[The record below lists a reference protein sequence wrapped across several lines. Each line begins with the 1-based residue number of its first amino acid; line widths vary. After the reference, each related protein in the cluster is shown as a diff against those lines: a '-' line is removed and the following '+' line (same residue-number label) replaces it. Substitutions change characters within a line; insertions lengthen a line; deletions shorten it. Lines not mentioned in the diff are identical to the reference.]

1 MSACGTPN
9 TGLTGR
15 EVFPVEYG
23 PDCRYPSP
31 AEVLSVLDA
40 RKPAGRPSALSI
52 ARDVHQSI
60 LDLDARLDRLEQ
72 APTGD
77 DYKVIATTDEA
88 IVVKTGRAEF
98 AVLDKALVTDV
109 PDEGAKVQVEPYARR
124 RFDGLRADTPEESTE
139 FTADGQPYTVKR
151 LILGSAPAKL
161 PIAEPQCP
169 ELQELVHQLEQLPAP
184 DGFRRITHLLVDAGA
199 RDFTV
204 VDPSPGNIIATP
216 PAIGFTVASMK
227 FQGRVTVLYE
237 RGLDTYAVEL
247 HRDGELVE
255 RVDEVFFDSLGQV
268 LERLIDDGSWR
279 LIRVQRLSGRKPVQ
293 H

>member
-1 MSACGTPN
+1 MDTQAIRAQMPTLVRGH
-9 TGLTGR
+9 
-15 EVFPVEYG
+15 V
-23 PDCRYPSP
+23 PSNIRTFKFNIFDGQP
-31 AEVLSVLDA
+31 KVSTLGFHIDP
-40 RKPAGRPSALSI
+40 KPFEG
-52 ARDVHQSI
+52 
-60 LDLDARLDRLEQ
+60 
-72 APTGD
+72 
-77 DYKVIATTDEA
+77 KVIATTDEA

-139 FTADGQPYTVKR
+139 FTAGGQAYTVKR
-151 LILGSAPAKL
+151 FILGSAPAKL

-169 ELQELVHQLEQLPAP
+169 ELQELIHQLEQLPAP

-204 VDPSPGNIIATP
+204 VDPSPSNIIATP
-216 PAIGFTVASMK
+216 PAIGFTVASAK

-247 HRDGELVE
+247 HREGELVE
-255 RVDEVFFDSLGQV
+255 RVDEVFFDTLGQT
-268 LERLIDDGSWR
+268 LERLIDDGTWR
-279 LIRVQRLSGRKPVQ
+279 LIRVQRLSGSKPVS